1 MNLAV
6 ADFEKM
12 HHSQI
17 SHLCYLTLDIFKKEN
32 EMRMPNPW
40 NIDDASKFINIAKKL
55 TEKYKLNQEEMFKE
69 DS

>member
-6 ADFEKM
+6 ADYEKM

-40 NIDDASKFINIAKKL
+40 NIEDASKFISIAKKL
-55 TEKYKLNQEEMFKE
+55 AE
-69 DS
+69 